1 MCPVDSVDTVVIG
14 GGTAGLTVAAGMAA
28 LGLVVT
34 LVEKNRMGG
43 DCLNW
48 GCVPTKALIRSAG
61 VAQTVRDAQRYGIDV
76 ELRGVLLSAIMAR
89 VVAVQAD
96 IGVRDSVAR
105 FASLGVRVMIGSAE
119 IRAADTV
126 AIEGHPVRT
135 RRIVVATGS
144 RPALPPVPG
153 LAEAE
158 PWTNVEALQMTA
170 VPTSLVILSGGP
182 IGLEFA
188 QIFARLGS
196 AVTVVEMAREVLPRE
211 DSEAAAVVRT
221 VLEQEGVRFLL
232 AARARQVENHA
243 PVCTVLVEQAGREFS
258 VTAER
263 ILVATGRRPNVEIPG
278 LANLGVE
285 MTSRGLGVD
294 AYFRT
299 AVPQVWAAGD
309 VAGGLQFTHVAAAQA
324 KLVVRNALFP
334 IKSRL
339 RVHTVPWT
347 TYTDPELARVGLT
360 EAEARAQHGSVS
372 VYRSPFSAVDRA
384 VIDGRTEGHVKIV
397 TDSRGRLLGA
407 HIVGVDAGDLLQ
419 EVVVALDAG
428 VPVGR
433 LGQVIHPYPSR
444 TEGVLKVAEEYWRQR
459 LFTGGLMSSLLRWWA
474 QRS

>member
-1 MCPVDSVDTVVIG
+1 MRHSPQKRYEGRMCPVDSVDTVVIG

-61 VAQTVRDAQRYGIDV
+61 VAQTVRDAQRYGIDA

-119 IRAADTV
+119 IRAVDTV

-170 VPTSLVILSGGP
+170 VPTSLVILGGGP

-243 PVCTVLVEQAGREFS
+243 PVCTVLVEQAVF
-258 VTAER
+258 
-263 ILVATGRRPNVEIPG
+263 
-278 LANLGVE
+278 AN
-285 MTSRGLGVD
+285 S
-294 AYFRT
+294 F
-299 AVPQVWAAGD
+299 
-309 VAGGLQFTHVAAAQA
+309 
-324 KLVVRNALFP
+324 
-334 IKSRL
+334 
-339 RVHTVPWT
+339 
-347 TYTDPELARVGLT
+347 
-360 EAEARAQHGSVS
+360 
-372 VYRSPFSAVDRA
+372 
-384 VIDGRTEGHVKIV
+384 
-397 TDSRGRLLGA
+397 
-407 HIVGVDAGDLLQ
+407 
-419 EVVVALDAG
+419 
-428 VPVGR
+428 
-433 LGQVIHPYPSR
+433 
-444 TEGVLKVAEEYWRQR
+444 
-459 LFTGGLMSSLLRWWA
+459 
-474 QRS
+474 